1 MATADVE
8 DDFEALEPTVKNIID
23 QKTLRWVFVG
33 GKGGVGKTTCS
44 CSIALQLAQT
54 RESVLII
61 STDPAHNISDAFD
74 QKFSNIPT
82 KVKGCNNLF
91 AMEIDPNIGFSH
103 LPDDVFDEPDVMS
116 MGKNMV
122 KELLGAFPGIDEAM
136 SFAEVMRLV
145 NTMDFSVVV
154 FDTAPTGHTLRL
166 LAFPSIIEKSLGK
179 IMSLK
184 NSIAPFISQFGSLLG
199 IHDMN
204 ADQMTKKLEDTLPVI
219 QQVSE
224 QFKNPDHTTFVCVCI
239 AEFLSL
245 YETERLV
252 QELTKSEIDTHN
264 IIVNQLVFPDK
275 DTGAACT
282 LCEARARVQN
292 KYLEQIQDLYED
304 FHVIRLPLL
313 AHEVR
318 GYHKI
323 EHFSKHLIT
332 PYAV

>member
-1 MATADVE
+1 
-8 DDFEALEPTVKNIID
+8 
-23 QKTLRWVFVG
+23 
-33 GKGGVGKTTCS
+33 
-44 CSIALQLAQT
+44 
-54 RESVLII
+54 
-61 STDPAHNISDAFD
+61 
-74 QKFSNIPT
+74 
-82 KVKGCNNLF
+82 
-91 AMEIDPNIGFSH
+91 
-103 LPDDVFDEPDVMS
+103 
-116 MGKNMV
+116 
-122 KELLGAFPGIDEAM
+122 
-136 SFAEVMRLV
+136 
-145 NTMDFSVVV
+145 
-154 FDTAPTGHTLRL
+154 
-166 LAFPSIIEKSLGK
+166 
-179 IMSLK
+179 
-184 NSIAPFISQFGSLLG
+184 
-199 IHDMN
+199 MN

-275 DTGAACT
+275 NTGAACT